1 MKTKNLIAVLSVG
14 ILLAVAN
21 AYADENKDTKF
32 NINNQNLSKR
42 PYSQAPIESKKDNFE
57 GATLINEQ
65 VEEDTKHKP
74 MRLHML
80 GRQPYAVK
88 NSD

>member
-1 MKTKNLIAVLSVG
+1 MKTKNLIAVLSAG

-21 AYADENKDTKF
+21 AYADENKDNKF

>member
-1 MKTKNLIAVLSVG
+1 MKTKNLIAVLSAG
-14 ILLAVAN
+14 ILLAAASVYAN
-21 AYADENKDTKF
+21 ENKDVKS

-65 VEEDTKHKP
+65 VEEDAKHKP

>member
-1 MKTKNLIAVLSVG
+1 MKTKNLITVLSSV
-14 ILLAVAN
+14 ILLAAASV
-21 AYADENKDTKF
+21 YADENKDVKY

-42 PYSQAPIESKKDNFE
+42 PYVESKKDNFE
-57 GATLINEQ
+57 GATLIQEQ
-65 VEEDTKHKP
+65 VEEDKKHKP

-88 NSD
+88 NSE

>member
-1 MKTKNLIAVLSVG
+1 MNTKNLIAVLSAG

-21 AYADENKDTKF
+21 AYADENKDAKF

-57 GATLINEQ
+57 GATLINEKI
-65 VEEDTKHKP
+65 EEDTKHKP

-88 NSD
+88 NTD

>member
-1 MKTKNLIAVLSVG
+1 MKIKNLITVLSAG
-14 ILLAVAN
+14 ILLAAASV
-21 AYADENKDTKF
+21 YADEHKDVKS

-42 PYSQAPIESKKDNFE
+42 PYSQAPTESKKDNFE
-57 GATLINEQ
+57 GATLINEK

>member
-1 MKTKNLIAVLSVG
+1 MNTKNLIAVLSAG

-21 AYADENKDTKF
+21 AYADENKDVKF

-57 GATLINEQ
+57 GATLINEKI
-65 VEEDTKHKP
+65 EEDTKHKP

-88 NSD
+88 NTD